1 MPLYNA
7 YTDNQ
12 LARLLKTA
20 DHAAYNEIYNRY
32 WGILYRHALR
42 MLDDTDLAKDVI
54 QDVFTMLWVKG
65 KELELNTSLSSFL
78 YASVRNRTMNQID
91 HSKVRDNYISS
102 LETAIEE
109 GEATTDLLLMEKEL
123 AKRIEAELSLL
134 PEKMRRVFELSRI
147 HDYSYKQISEELN
160 ISDNTVKKQMSNA
173 LKILRM
179 KLHLFIWFFCLT
191 CVVSIVVLF
200 RSNPLVLSILQLYL

>member
-1 MPLYNA
+1 MSMVDYHIQSD
-7 YTDNQ
+7 TE
-12 LARLLKTA
+12 LARLLKTG

-32 WGILYRHALR
+32 WGILYKHALR
-42 MLDDTDLAKDVI
+42 MLDDIDQAKDVI
-54 QDVFTMLWVKG
+54 QDVFTMLWVKS
-65 KELELNTSLSSFL
+65 KELQLTSSLSAFL

-91 HSKVRDNYISS
+91 HSKVRESYLTS
-102 LETAIEE
+102 LEKTIEE
-109 GEATTDLLLMEKEL
+109 GEYSTDELLMEKEL

-147 HDYSYKQISEELN
+147 HDYSYKEISEELN

-179 KLHLFIWFFCLT
+179 KIHMFVWLFFLT
-191 CVVSIVVLF
+191 CAVSIVKFF
-200 RSNPLVLSILQLYL
+200 R